1 MLKKFKKRILSKK
14 DKNFK
19 SKTITEDFI
28 KKI

>member
-14 DKNFK
+14 DKNLK